1 MNRAYRLV
9 WNAKNGGYAVAP
21 ETARGKSSGSSL
33 CPRSVGLLLAGSV
46 ASVAA
51 YAAAPAPTTLPTG
64 GQVVAGQAGISQSG
78 STMTVNQGSNQA
90 IINWQSFDIGSQAS
104 VTFHQ
109 PSASSVALN
118 RVLSGEVSQIYG
130 KLNAN
135 GQVYVVNPAG
145 VIFGAGSKV
154 DVGGLVASTLD
165 ITNEDFLAGKLRF
178 KRNGASGGINQQG
191 EITVKDQGV
200 LALLAPTVKNEGVL
214 SARLGNVVLAAG
226 DRITLDG
233 GANGYLQVA
242 VEPAT
247 VKTLVENRQMIVAD
261 GGQVIM
267 TSKAAD
273 TLSAGVVS
281 NSGTIQARTLTEHE
295 GRILLLADLG
305 HGEVKHS
312 GLLDASAPT
321 EGNGGFVET
330 SAAKV
335 SLAEGRKV
343 TTLAAKGKTG
353 TWLIDPNDFTIG
365 LTSGDLT
372 GRQLS
377 ADLASNNV
385 TIRSTDGGQ
394 AGNGDINV
402 NAPVS
407 WSTNTTLTLQA
418 QNDVNVNADITATGN
433 SAGLVLGGG
442 LYTLGLPVFGHGA
455 RITLS
460 GSNASLK
467 MGTVGTEAVYRLIR
481 SVTDLQSVADAPSGN
496 YALAVDIDASAT
508 ASWNGGAGFNP
519 IGNAGQAFV
528 GNFNGLGHT
537 IKNLTINRPNQMLA
551 GLFGYS
557 NNSRLSDFG
566 LLNASVS
573 AGGHDGSGELVYGI
587 GTVVGYARATAIDG
601 VFSENGAVKG
611 TIYTAIGGL
620 AGTLDGSR
628 LLNSYSTGT
637 IDAASGAPYQFIGGL
652 VGIAYG
658 NTQISDSYS
667 KSNFL
672 VTNAPRDS
680 YFGALIGFIGDPIF
694 GNSFGNTVRLF
705 SNHASNMYNYGNCY
719 ATSRGIIGNAD
730 SNHPFFASADNYF
743 NTSWTLDQGVSI
755 VGTGLSPGQS
765 SSYTGFDFT
774 NTWSFPPGQNSTPV
788 LRRFQRDA
796 YVFADDVSKTYDG
809 QVLSNPSATVVGADV
824 SGTTS
829 YAGSYQGA
837 VNVGTYS
844 ITPQGLSFPTN
855 VNDPDSYQHYG
866 TIYYVPST
874 LTITKAPLTV
884 TASNVSK
891 TYDGLTWAGL
901 PSAIYTGLVGG
912 DSAASLSGSLSVSGA
927 AGAVNAGTYTLTP
940 GGLSSGN
947 YDISFAN
954 GILTI
959 TKAPLTIAVGNAGK
973 TYDGQAWSGGS
984 ATYSGFV
991 NGENA
996 GALSGTLG
1004 FSGSAQGAANAGTYA
1019 ITAGGLNSGNYAIT
1033 YVDGA
1038 LTIAPRSITVKA
1050 NDQSRYYGD
1059 VNALNGGVSVVS
1071 GSLVGSDALGN
1082 ASLSSAA
1089 TAGSNAGQSY
1099 ALTPSN
1105 AAFTSGNAGNYSI
1118 TYVDGTLTI
1127 TPRPIT
1133 LRPED
1138 LSRTYGSANPGN
1150 AQFVLSSGSLANGD
1164 SLKTT
1169 TVSTSATA
1177 MSNAGQSYA
1186 LTSGSAEFAS
1196 GNVGNYLI
1204 TYQNGTLT
1212 ITKAPLT
1219 ITAGNA
1225 SKTYDGLA
1233 WSGGNGVSYSG
1244 FVNGE
1249 GAGVLSGSL
1258 SYGGNAQGASNA
1270 GTYVLTPGGLSSG
1283 NYDITFVGGSLV
1295 IGKAPLTVTAVNG
1308 SKTYDGLAWNGGSG
1322 VSYSGLVNGEGAG
1335 VLSGSLNY
1343 GGSAQGATNAG
1354 TYTLTPGG
1362 LSSGNYNISFVD
1374 GNLFIGKAAL
1384 TVAAN
1389 NGSKTYDGLAWN
1401 GGSGVSY
1408 SGFVNGEGAGVLSG
1422 SLSYGGRAQGA
1433 RNAGS
1438 YTLIPGGL
1446 SSGNYDISYLAGNL
1460 TINRAALTVAANS
1473 GSKSYDG
1480 LAWSGGT
1487 GASYSGFVNG
1497 EGAGALGGSL
1507 TFGGNAQGAAN
1518 AGQYVLRPG
1527 GLSSG
1532 NYDIA
1537 FVDGALTI
1545 TPRTI
1550 TVQVNDQ
1557 SRYYGY
1563 GNPNSGGV
1571 HLIGGSLVGS
1581 DALGNAVLT
1590 TSAPGNAAAG
1600 QSFALSGSNAAFTS
1614 GNAGNYAITYVD
1626 GNLQVAKAP
1635 LTIRV
1640 NGVGRMEDGKA
1651 WNGTP
1656 GISVSGLVNGDDLSD
1671 LQGSLVFS
1679 GNGFGASKAGSYTLS
1694 ASGLS
1699 SNNYAISFVD
1709 GALVISLPDAVD
1721 GVRAPTGGQL
1731 QQVSRGE
1738 DPVRRI
1744 GPNPAEG
1751 RPGWMVA
1758 AHGDA
1763 SPYLTLRPDH
1773 IRLPN

>member
-1 MNRAYRLV
+1 MAVPIRSLLIFPPASVEENMNRAYRLV
-9 WNAKNGGYAVAP
+9 WNAKNGRYAVAP
-21 ETARGKSSGSSL
+21 ETARSKSSSGGL
-33 CPRSVGLLLAGSV
+33 RTCSVGLLLAGTV
-46 ASVAA
+46 ASVTA
-51 YAAAPAPTTLPTG
+51 YAATPAPTALPTG

-78 STMTVNQGSNQA
+78 SSMTVNQGSNQA

-118 RVLSGEVSQIYG
+118 RVLSGEASQIYG

-165 ITNEDFLAGKLRF
+165 ISNEDFLAGKLRF
-178 KRNGASGGINQQG
+178 NRNSATGGITQQG

-200 LALLAPTVKNEGVL
+200 LALLAPTVKNEGIL

-247 VKTLVENRQMIVAD
+247 VKTLVENKQMIVAD

-273 TLSAGVVS
+273 ALSAGVVA
-281 NSGTIQARTLTEHE
+281 NSGTIQARTLAEHE

-385 TIRSTDGGQ
+385 TIRSVDGGQ

-407 WSTNTTLTLQA
+407 WSADTTLTLQA
-418 QNDVNVNADITATGN
+418 QTYVNVNADITATGTN
-433 SAGLVLGGG
+433 AGLVIGSIAIGPIFNRG
-442 LYTLGLPVFGHGA
+442 S

-460 GSNASLK
+460 GNNASLK
-467 MGTVGTEAVYRLIR
+467 MGAVGAEATYHLIH
-481 SVTDLQSVADAPSGN
+481 SLAELQSIADTPSGK
-496 YALAVDIDASAT
+496 YALAVDIDATAT
-508 ASWNGGAGFNP
+508 ATWNNGAGFNP
-519 IGNAGQAFV
+519 IGTAGQAFT
-528 GNFNGLGHT
+528 GTFSGLGHT
-537 IKNLTINRPNQMLA
+537 ITNLTINRPGAIVA
-551 GLFGYS
+551 GLFGYAS
-557 NNSRLSDFG
+557 NSNLYDFG
-566 LLNASVS
+566 LINASIS
-573 AGGHDGSGELVYGI
+573 AGSIGGSYVPIYGI
-587 GTVVGYARATAIDG
+587 GAIAGYAEQSWISG
-601 VFSENGAVKG
+601 VFSERGSVKG
-611 TIYTAIGGL
+611 TNYNSLGGL
-620 AGTLDGSR
+620 IGAMKGGS
-628 LLNSYSTGT
+628 LNTSYSTGT
-637 IDAASGAPYQFIGGL
+637 IDADTQGASLVVGGL
-652 VGIAYG
+652 VGSAFSGAGIY
-658 NTQISDSYS
+658 SSYS
-667 KSNFL
+667 KSSLLMQKIGN
-672 VTNAPRDS
+672 DS
-680 YFGALIGFIGDPIF
+680 LFGALVGYVGDLF
-694 GNSFGNTVRLF
+694 SGNVSFGNVYLGG
-705 SNHASNMYNYGNCY
+705 NHASNYYNYGNCY
-719 ATSRGIIGNAD
+719 AYSRGVVGD
-730 SNHPFFASADNYF
+730 VSMDMSLYPGTNYF
-743 NTSWTLDQGVSI
+743 SSSWTLDGGVSV
-755 VGTGLSPGQS
+755 VGTPVSTASAQNYSGLNFS
-765 SSYTGFDFT
+765 S
-774 NTWSFPPGQNSTPV
+774 TWSFPAAGSQSSQATPV
-788 LRRFQRDA
+788 LQRFQRDSF
-796 YVFADDVSKTYDG
+796 VFADDISKVYAGHSVT
-809 QVLSNPSATVVGADV
+809 NPTVTVAGAATSGSATY
-824 SGTTS
+824 SGS
-829 YAGSYQGA
+829 FQGA
-837 VNVGTYS
+837 VNVGSYT
-844 ITPQGLSFPTN
+844 ITPQGLSAPIT
-855 VNDPDSYQHYG
+855 DIDSYQNFG
-866 TIYYVPST
+866 TIYYVPGT

-884 TASNVSK
+884 TANNASK
-891 TYDGLTWAGL
+891 TYDGLTWTGL
-901 PSAIYTGLVGG
+901 PGATYTGLVGS
-912 DSAASLSGSLSVSGA
+912 DTAASLNGSLSVTGTT
-927 AGAVNAGTYTLTP
+927 GAVNTGAYTLTP

-947 YDISFAN
+947 YDISFVN
-954 GILTI
+954 GTLTI
-959 TKAPLTIAVGNAGK
+959 TKAPLTVAVDNVGK

-996 GALSGTLG
+996 GILSGSLG
-1004 FSGSAQGAANAGTYA
+1004 FSGNAQGAANAGSYA
-1019 ITAGGLNSGNYAIT
+1019 ITAGGLNSGNYAIS
-1033 YVDGA
+1033 YVDGI

-1059 VNALNGGVSVVS
+1059 VNSLTGGVSVVS

-1082 ASLSSAA
+1082 ASLASAA
-1089 TAGSNAGQSY
+1089 TTASNAGQSY
-1099 ALTPSN
+1099 ALTPVN
-1105 AAFTSGNAGNYSI
+1105 ATFTSGNAGNYSI

-1133 LRPED
+1133 VKPED

-1150 AQFVLSSGSLANGD
+1150 AQFVLGSGSLVNGD

-1169 TVSTSATA
+1169 TVSTSATTT
-1177 MSNAGQSYA
+1177 SNAGQTFA
-1186 LTSGSAEFAS
+1186 LTSGAAEFAS
-1196 GNVGNYLI
+1196 GNAGNYLI
-1204 TYQNGTLT
+1204 TYQDGTLT

-1219 ITAGNA
+1219 ITASNAGKTYDGLAWSGGSGVSYSGFVNGEGADVLSGSLSYGGNA
-1225 SKTYDGLA
+1225 QGASNAGTYVLTPGGLSSGNYSISFVDGNLVIGKAALTVAANNGSKTYDGLA
-1233 WSGGNGVSYSG
+1233 WSGGSGVSYSG

-1283 NYDITFVGGSLV
+1283 NYS
-1295 IGKAPLTVTAVNG
+1295 
-1308 SKTYDGLAWNGGSG
+1308 
-1322 VSYSGLVNGEGAG
+1322 
-1335 VLSGSLNY
+1335 
-1343 GGSAQGATNAG
+1343 
-1354 TYTLTPGG
+1354 
-1362 LSSGNYNISFVD
+1362 ISFVD
-1374 GNLFIGKAAL
+1374 GNLVIGKAAL

-1389 NGSKTYDGLAWN
+1389 NGSKTYDG
-1401 GGSGVSY
+1401 
-1408 SGFVNGEGAGVLSG
+1408 
-1422 SLSYGGRAQGA
+1422 Q
-1433 RNAGS
+1433 
-1438 YTLIPGGL
+1438 
-1446 SSGNYDISYLAGNL
+1446 
-1460 TINRAALTVAANS
+1460 
-1473 GSKSYDG
+1473 
-1480 LAWSGGT
+1480 AWSGGN
-1487 GASYSGFVNG
+1487 GASYSGFVSG
-1497 EGAGALGGSL
+1497 EGTGALSGSL
-1507 TFGGNAQGAAN
+1507 TFGGSAQGAAN
-1518 AGQYVLRPG
+1518 AGQYVLHPG

-1545 TPRTI
+1545 TPRAI

-1590 TSAPGNAAAG
+1590 TGAPGNAAAG
-1600 QSFALSGSNAAFTS
+1600 QSFSLSGSNAAFTS

-1626 GNLQVAKAP
+1626 GNLQVTKAP

-1671 LQGSLVFS
+1671 LQGSMVFS
-1679 GNGFGASKAGSYTLS
+1679 GNGFGASKAGTYTLS

-1699 SNNYAISFVD
+1699 SSNYAISFVD

-1744 GPNPAEG
+1744 GPNPVEG
-1751 RPGWMVA
+1751 RSGWMVA
-1758 AHGDA
+1758 THGDA

>member
-9 WNAKNGGYAVAP
+9 WNAKNGRYAVAP
-21 ETARGKSSGSSL
+21 ETARSKSSSGGL
-33 CPRSVGLLLAGSV
+33 RTCSVGLLLAGTV
-46 ASVAA
+46 ASVTA
-51 YAAAPAPTTLPTG
+51 YAATPAPTALPTG

-78 STMTVNQGSNQA
+78 SSMTVNQGSNQA

-118 RVLSGEVSQIYG
+118 RVLSGEASQIYG

-145 VIFGAGSKV
+145 VIFGTGSKV

-165 ITNEDFLAGKLRF
+165 ISNEDFLAGKLRF
-178 KRNGASGGINQQG
+178 NRNGATGGITQQG
-191 EITVKDQGV
+191 EITVKDHGV
-200 LALLAPTVKNEGVL
+200 LALLAPTVKNEGIL

-247 VKTLVENRQMIVAD
+247 VKTLVENKQMIVAD

-273 TLSAGVVS
+273 ALSAGVVA
-281 NSGTIQARTLTEHE
+281 NSGTVQARTLAEHE

-385 TIRSTDGGQ
+385 TIRSADGGQ

-407 WSTNTTLTLQA
+407 WSADTTLTLQA
-418 QNDVNVNADITATGN
+418 QTYVNVNADITATGTN
-433 SAGLVLGGG
+433 AGLVIGSITNRPIFNRGS
-442 LYTLGLPVFGHGA
+442 

-467 MGTVGTEAVYRLIR
+467 MGAVGAEASYRLIH
-481 SVTDLQSVADAPSGN
+481 TLAELQSIADTPSGK
-496 YALAVDIDASAT
+496 YALAVDIDATAT
-508 ASWNGGAGFNP
+508 ATWNNGAGFNP
-519 IGNAGQAFV
+519 IGTASQAFT
-528 GNFNGLGHT
+528 GTFSGLGHT
-537 IKNLTINRPNQMLA
+537 ITNLTINRPGTALA
-551 GLFGYS
+551 GLFGYTFNS
-557 NNSRLSDFG
+557 NLHDFG
-566 LLNASVS
+566 LINASIS
-573 AGGHDGSGELVYGI
+573 AGSTGGYAPIYGI
-587 GTVVGYARATAIDG
+587 GAIAGYAEWTSING
-601 VFSENGAVKG
+601 VFSERGSVKG
-611 TIYTAIGGL
+611 TSFNSLGGL
-620 AGTLDGSR
+620 IGAMKGGA
-628 LLNSYSTGT
+628 LNSSYSTGT
-637 IDAASGAPYQFIGGL
+637 IDADTQGASLVVGGL
-652 VGIAYG
+652 VGSAFSGAGIY
-658 NTQISDSYS
+658 NSYS
-667 KSNFL
+667 KSSLLMQKIGN
-672 VTNAPRDS
+672 DS
-680 YFGALIGFIGDPIF
+680 LFGALVGYVGDLF
-694 GNSFGNTVRLF
+694 SGNVSFGSVSLNG
-705 SNHASNMYNYGNCY
+705 NYASNYYNYGNCY
-719 ATSRGIIGNAD
+719 AYSRGVVGDVSMDMTLNAGT
-730 SNHPFFASADNYF
+730 NYF
-743 NTSWTLDQGVSI
+743 GSSWTLDGGVPV
-755 VGTGLSPGQS
+755 VGTPVYTASAQNYGGLNFSA
-765 SSYTGFDFT
+765 
-774 NTWSFPPGQNSTPV
+774 TWSFPAAGSQSSQATPV
-788 LRRFQRDA
+788 LQRFQRDSF
-796 YVFADDVSKTYDG
+796 VFADDIHKVYDG
-809 QVLSNPSATVVGADV
+809 SSASNPTVTVAGA
-824 SGTTS
+824 TTS
-829 YAGSYQGA
+829 GSAAYSGSFQGA
-837 VNVGTYS
+837 VNVGSYT
-844 ITPQGLSFPTN
+844 ITPQGLSAPIT
-855 VNDPDSYQHYG
+855 DIDSYQHFG
-866 TIYYVPST
+866 TIYYVPGT

-884 TASNVSK
+884 TANNASK

-901 PSAIYTGLVGG
+901 PGATYTGLVGS
-912 DSAASLSGSLSVSGA
+912 DTVASLNGSLSVTGA
-927 AGAVNAGTYTLTP
+927 TGAVNAGAYTLTP

-947 YDISFAN
+947 YDISFVN
-954 GILTI
+954 GTLTI
-959 TKAPLTIAVGNAGK
+959 TKAPLTVAVDNAGK
-973 TYDGQAWSGGS
+973 TYDGQVWSGGS

-1004 FSGSAQGAANAGTYA
+1004 FSGNAQGAANAGSYA
-1019 ITAGGLNSGNYAIT
+1019 ITAGGLNSGNYAIS
-1033 YVDGA
+1033 YVDGT
-1038 LTIAPRSITVKA
+1038 LTIVPRSITVKA

-1059 VNALNGGVSVVS
+1059 ANSLTGGVSVVS

-1082 ASLSSAA
+1082 ASLASATT
-1089 TAGSNAGQSY
+1089 TASNAGQSY
-1099 ALTPSN
+1099 ALTPVN
-1105 AAFTSGNAGNYSI
+1105 ATFTSGNAGNYSI

-1133 LRPED
+1133 LKPED

-1150 AQFVLSSGSLANGD
+1150 AQFVLGSGSLVNGD

-1169 TVSTSATA
+1169 TVSTSATTT
-1177 MSNAGQSYA
+1177 SNAGQTFA
-1186 LTSGSAEFAS
+1186 LTSGAAEFAS

-1204 TYQNGTLT
+1204 TYQDGTLT

-1219 ITAGNA
+1219 ITASNA
-1225 SKTYDGLA
+1225 GKTYDGLA
-1233 WSGGNGVSYSG
+1233 WSGGSGVSYSG

-1283 NYDITFVGGSLV
+1283 NYS
-1295 IGKAPLTVTAVNG
+1295 
-1308 SKTYDGLAWNGGSG
+1308 
-1322 VSYSGLVNGEGAG
+1322 
-1335 VLSGSLNY
+1335 
-1343 GGSAQGATNAG
+1343 
-1354 TYTLTPGG
+1354 
-1362 LSSGNYNISFVD
+1362 ISFVD
-1374 GNLFIGKAAL
+1374 GNLVIGKAAL

-1389 NGSKTYDGLAWN
+1389 NGSKTYDGQ
-1401 GGSGVSY
+1401 V
-1408 SGFVNGEGAGVLSG
+1408 
-1422 SLSYGGRAQGA
+1422 
-1433 RNAGS
+1433 
-1438 YTLIPGGL
+1438 
-1446 SSGNYDISYLAGNL
+1446 
-1460 TINRAALTVAANS
+1460 
-1473 GSKSYDG
+1473 
-1480 LAWSGGT
+1480 WSGGN

-1497 EGAGALGGSL
+1497 EGTGALGGSL
-1507 TFGGNAQGAAN
+1507 TFGGSAQGAAN

-1545 TPRTI
+1545 TPRAI

-1590 TSAPGNAAAG
+1590 TGAPGSAAAG

-1709 GALVISLPDAVD
+1709 GVLVISLPDAVD

-1744 GPNPAEG
+1744 GPNPVEG

-1758 AHGDA
+1758 THGDA

>member
-1 MNRAYRLV
+1 MAVPIRSLLIFPPASVEENMNRAYRLV
-9 WNAKNGGYAVAP
+9 WNAKNGRYAVAP
-21 ETARGKSSGSSL
+21 ETARSKSSSGGL
-33 CPRSVGLLLAGSV
+33 RTCSVGLLLAGTV
-46 ASVAA
+46 ASVTA
-51 YAAAPAPTTLPTG
+51 YAATPAPTALPTG

-78 STMTVNQGSNQA
+78 SSMTVNQGSNQA

-118 RVLSGEVSQIYG
+118 RVLSGEASQIYG

-165 ITNEDFLAGKLRF
+165 ISNEDFLAGKLRF
-178 KRNGASGGINQQG
+178 NRNGATGGITQQG

-200 LALLAPTVKNEGVL
+200 LALLAPTVKNEGIL

-247 VKTLVENRQMIVAD
+247 VKTLVENKQMIVAD

-273 TLSAGVVS
+273 ALSAGVVA
-281 NSGTIQARTLTEHE
+281 NSGTIQARTLAEHE

-385 TIRSTDGGQ
+385 TIRSADGGQ
-394 AGNGDINV
+394 AGNGDINI

-407 WSTNTTLTLQA
+407 WSADTTLTLQA
-418 QNDVNVNADITATGN
+418 QAYVNVNADITATGTN
-433 SAGLVLGGG
+433 AGLVIGSITNRPIFNRGS
-442 LYTLGLPVFGHGA
+442 

-467 MGTVGTEAVYRLIR
+467 MGAVGAEASYRLIH
-481 SVTDLQSVADAPSGN
+481 TLAELQSIADTPSGK
-496 YALAVDIDASAT
+496 YALAVDIDATAT
-508 ASWNGGAGFNP
+508 ATWNNGAGFNP
-519 IGNAGQAFV
+519 IGTASQAFT
-528 GNFNGLGHT
+528 GTFSGLGHT
-537 IKNLTINRPNQMLA
+537 ITNLTINRPSTALA
-551 GLFGYS
+551 GLFGYTS
-557 NNSRLSDFG
+557 NSNLHDFG
-566 LLNASVS
+566 LINASIS
-573 AGGHDGSGELVYGI
+573 AGSFGAGYALIYGI
-587 GTVVGYARATAIDG
+587 GTIAGYAEWTSINS
-601 VFSENGAVKG
+601 VFSERGSVKG
-611 TIYTAIGGL
+611 TDNNSLGGL
-620 AGTLDGSR
+620 IGTMRDGS
-628 LLNSYSTGT
+628 LNTSYSTGT
-637 IDAASGAPYQFIGGL
+637 IDANEQGPALAVGGL
-652 VGIAYG
+652 VGSAFSGTGIY
-658 NTQISDSYS
+658 NSYS
-667 KSNFL
+667 KSSL
-672 VTNAPRDS
+672 LMQKIKRDS
-680 YFGALIGFIGDPIF
+680 YFGALLGYVGDFIN
-694 GNSFGNTVRLF
+694 GNYSTGNVFL
-705 SNHASNMYNYGNCY
+705 SGNHASNYYNYGNCY
-719 ATSRGIIGNAD
+719 AFSRGIVGGVD
-730 SNHPFFASADNYF
+730 TYMGHFATANYF
-743 NTSWTLDQGVSI
+743 NSIWTLDDGVSV
-755 VGTGLSPGQS
+755 VGTSVSIGSAQNYSGLNFS
-765 SSYTGFDFT
+765 
-774 NTWSFPPGQNSTPV
+774 NTWSFPAAGSQSYQATPI
-788 LRRFQRDA
+788 LQRFQRDSF
-796 YVFADDVSKTYDG
+796 VFAEDISKVYDG
-809 QVLSNPSATVVGADV
+809 HAVSSPTVTVAGAATSGSAAYSGSFQGAANV
-824 SGTTS
+824 
-829 YAGSYQGA
+829 GSY
-837 VNVGTYS
+837 T
-844 ITPQGLSFPTN
+844 ITPQGLSAPIT
-855 VNDPDSYQHYG
+855 DIDSYQNFG
-866 TIYYVPST
+866 TIYYVPGT
-874 LTITKAPLTV
+874 LTITKAPLTI
-884 TASNVSK
+884 TANNVSK

-901 PSAIYTGLVGG
+901 PGATYTGLVGS
-912 DSAASLSGSLSVSGA
+912 DTAASLNGSLSVSGA
-927 AGAVNAGTYTLTP
+927 MGAVNAGAYTLTP

-947 YDISFAN
+947 YDISFVN
-954 GILTI
+954 GTLTI
-959 TKAPLTIAVGNAGK
+959 TKAPLTVAVDNVGK
-973 TYDGQAWSGGS
+973 AYDGQVWSGGS

-996 GALSGTLG
+996 GVLSGTLG
-1004 FSGSAQGAANAGTYA
+1004 FSGNAQGAANAGSYA
-1019 ITAGGLNSGNYAIT
+1019 ITAGGLNSGNYAIS
-1033 YVDGA
+1033 YVDGT

-1059 VNALNGGVSVVS
+1059 ANSLTGGVSVVS

-1082 ASLSSAA
+1082 ASLASAA
-1089 TAGSNAGQSY
+1089 TTTSNAGQSY
-1099 ALTPSN
+1099 ALTPVN
-1105 AAFTSGNAGNYSI
+1105 ATFTSGNAGNYSI

-1133 LRPED
+1133 LKPED

-1150 AQFVLSSGSLANGD
+1150 AQFVLGSGSLVNGD

-1177 MSNAGQSYA
+1177 TSNAGQTFA
-1186 LTSGSAEFAS
+1186 LTSGGAEFAS
-1196 GNVGNYLI
+1196 GNAGNYLI
-1204 TYQNGTLT
+1204 IYQNGTLT

-1219 ITAGNA
+1219 ITASNA
-1225 SKTYDGLA
+1225 GKTYDGLA
-1233 WSGGNGVSYSG
+1233 WSGGNGASYSG

-1283 NYDITFVGGSLV
+1283 NYS
-1295 IGKAPLTVTAVNG
+1295 
-1308 SKTYDGLAWNGGSG
+1308 
-1322 VSYSGLVNGEGAG
+1322 
-1335 VLSGSLNY
+1335 
-1343 GGSAQGATNAG
+1343 
-1354 TYTLTPGG
+1354 
-1362 LSSGNYNISFVD
+1362 ISFVD
-1374 GNLFIGKAAL
+1374 GNLVIGKAAL

-1389 NGSKTYDGLAWN
+1389 NGSKTYDG
-1401 GGSGVSY
+1401 
-1408 SGFVNGEGAGVLSG
+1408 
-1422 SLSYGGRAQGA
+1422 Q
-1433 RNAGS
+1433 
-1438 YTLIPGGL
+1438 
-1446 SSGNYDISYLAGNL
+1446 
-1460 TINRAALTVAANS
+1460 
-1473 GSKSYDG
+1473 
-1480 LAWSGGT
+1480 AWSGGN

-1507 TFGGNAQGAAN
+1507 TFGGSAQGAAN

-1545 TPRTI
+1545 TPRAI

-1571 HLIGGSLVGS
+1571 HLVGGSLVGS

-1590 TSAPGNAAAG
+1590 TGAPGNAAAG
-1600 QSFALSGSNAAFTS
+1600 QSFSLSGSNAAFTS

-1626 GNLQVAKAP
+1626 GNLQVVKAP

-1640 NGVGRMEDGKA
+1640 NGAGRMEDGKA

-1679 GNGFGASKAGSYTLS
+1679 GNGFGASKAGTYTLS

-1744 GPNPAEG
+1744 GPNPVEG

-1758 AHGDA
+1758 THGDA